1 MDMPRLKIAL
11 SSPLLWAGI
20 GCALLAAV
28 ALLATYDLTRRS
40 ALDDLKREAR
50 VTAQLRVAVLQSEL
64 DKQRAVPV
72 ILADDSDVVA
82 ALRNPA
88 PARFVRI
95 SQKLERLRQE
105 TRGAVIYLIDDRGV
119 AVAASNWALP
129 VSFVGENYGFRPYF
143 RQAMTG
149 VVAEQFALGTV
160 SHKPGL
166 YMAHSVIDGGKPIGV
181 VVVKMEFDAIE
192 ASWAQSPQPTYVT
205 DRAGKVVLTA
215 RQDLRFQARP
225 PVRADEFVTPV
236 AVPVDGWQ
244 LQVVSTA
251 RPALDMAR
259 NASLMLALA
268 LGFIGM
274 LIIWQWR
281 RVRLRQAQGAIMA
294 ARESEY
300 RQRLEGDV
308 EARTREISITNARLS
323 AEIHDRRDAE
333 RRLSSLQADLVQANK
348 LASLGQITAGVAH
361 EINQP
366 VATIRILADTSVK
379 LLDTAKTAPKTG
391 KAMLSD
397 NLDKIIR
404 MCERI
409 GHITG
414 ELRTFSRKATGE
426 VEPVPLQDTVTSS
439 ILLNQSR
446 LHENRVALICD
457 PIESDLLVMAGR
469 IRLEQ
474 VLVNLLQNAFEAL
487 EATPNP
493 TVRLTVEVTDDWV
506 TLKVIDNGP
515 GLKPEVLDQLF
526 TPFMT
531 TKPKGLG
538 LGLVIAHDILRDF
551 GGDLSAESSSA
562 GATFILRL
570 KVTT

>member
-1 MDMPRLKIAL
+1 MDIPRLNIAAL
-11 SSPLLWAGI
+11 PLRLWAGI

-28 ALLATYDLTRRS
+28 ALFVTYDLTRRS

-82 ALRNPA
+82 ALRSPD
-88 PARFVRI
+88 PTRFVRI

-105 TRGAVIYLIDDRGV
+105 TRGAVIYLINDKGV

-129 VSFVGENYGFRPYF
+129 VSFVGSNYGFRPYF
-143 RQAMTG
+143 RQAMKDG
-149 VVAEQFALGTV
+149 VAEQFALGTV
-160 SHKPGL
+160 SRKPGL
-166 YMAHSVIDGGKPIGV
+166 YMAHRVSDGGRAIGV
-181 VVVKMEFDAIE
+181 VVVKMEFDGIE
-192 ASWAQSPQPTYVT
+192 ASWAQSPQPSYVT
-205 DRAGKVVLTA
+205 DADDKVVLTA
-215 RQDLRFQARP
+215 RQDLRFKLKP
-225 PVRADEFVTPV
+225 PVRNDEFVTAV
-236 AVPVDGWQ
+236 AVPVDSWR
-244 LQVVSTA
+244 LQVVSSA

-259 NASLMLALA
+259 NTTLMLALA
-268 LGFIGM
+268 LGLIAI

-281 RVRLRQAQGAIMA
+281 RVRLKQAQGLVAA
-294 ARESEY
+294 AREAEY

-379 LLDTAKTAPKTG
+379 LIGVAKAR
-391 KAMLSD
+391 AMLSD

-426 VEPVPLQDTVTSS
+426 VEPVPLQDTVMSS

-457 PIESDLLVMAGR
+457 PIDPALKVMAGR

-487 EATPNP
+487 ENTPNP
-493 TVRLTVEVTDDWV
+493 TVRLTVKVADGWV

-526 TPFMT
+526 TPFVT

-551 GGDLSAESSSA
+551 GGDLSAESTDA

-570 KVTT
+570 KVAT

>member
-1 MDMPRLKIAL
+1 MPRLNIAIPAPRFWVGL
-11 SSPLLWAGI
+11 T
-20 GCALLAAV
+20 CALLAAV
-28 ALLATYDLTRRS
+28 ALFATYDLTRRS

-82 ALRNPA
+82 ALRAPD
-88 PARFVRI
+88 PARFIRI

-105 TRGAVIYLIDDRGV
+105 TRGAVIYLIDDKGV

-166 YMAHSVIDGGKPIGV
+166 YMAHSVSDDGKAIGV

-192 ASWAQSPQPTYVT
+192 ASWAQSPQLTYVT

-215 RQDLRFQARP
+215 RQDLRFQSQP
-225 PVRADEFVTPV
+225 PVRTDEFVTPV

-244 LQVVSTA
+244 LQVVSSA

-259 NASLMLALA
+259 NAILMLALA
-268 LGFIGM
+268 LGLTSM

-281 RVRLRQAQGAIMA
+281 RVRLRQAQGAILA
-294 ARESEY
+294 AREAEY

-379 LLDTAKTAPKTG
+379 MLGVAKAR
-391 KAMLSD
+391 AMLSD

-426 VEPVPLQDTVTSS
+426 VEPVPLQDTVMSS

-457 PIESDLLVMAGR
+457 PIDPVLKVMAGR

-493 TVRLTVEVTDDWV
+493 TVSLTVEVTDDWV

-526 TPFMT
+526 TPFVT

-551 GGDLSAESSSA
+551 GGDLSAESTDA
-562 GATFILRL
+562 GASFILRL
-570 KVTT
+570 KVAS

>member
-1 MDMPRLKIAL
+1 MDMPRLKIAVL
-11 SSPLLWAGI
+11 PLRLWAGI

-28 ALLATYDLTRRS
+28 ALFATYDLTRRS

-82 ALRNPA
+82 ALRDPD
-88 PARFVRI
+88 PARFIRI

-105 TRGAVIYLIDDRGV
+105 TRGAVIYLIDDKGV

-166 YMAHSVIDGGKPIGV
+166 YMAHSVSDGGKAIGV

-192 ASWAQSPQPTYVT
+192 TSWAQSPHPTYVT

-244 LQVVSTA
+244 LQVVSAA

-259 NASLMLALA
+259 NATLMLALA

-281 RVRLRQAQGAIMA
+281 RVRLKQAQGVIMA
-294 ARESEY
+294 AREAEY
-300 RQRLEGDV
+300 RKRLEADV
-308 EARTREISITNARLS
+308 GARTREISITNARLS

-379 LLDTAKTAPKTG
+379 LLATPKTG
-391 KAMLSD
+391 KAMLSE

-446 LHENRVALICD
+446 LHENRVALVCD
-457 PIESDLLVMAGR
+457 PIDPVLKVMAGR

-493 TVRLTVEVTDDWV
+493 TVRLTVKVTDDWV

-526 TPFMT
+526 TPFVT

-562 GATFILRL
+562 GATFILGL
-570 KVTT
+570 KITT

>member
-1 MDMPRLKIAL
+1 MNLSVAKSSKSMTRIGLWLVCGLMAGAAL
-11 SSPLLWAGI
+11 M
-20 GCALLAAV
+20 
-28 ALLATYDLTRRS
+28 ATYDLTRRS
-40 ALDDLKREAR
+40 ALDDLKREAQ

-82 ALRNPA
+82 ALRNPD

-105 TRGAVIYLIDDRGV
+105 TRGAVIYLIDDKGV

-129 VSFVGENYGFRPYF
+129 VSFVGSNYGFRPYF
-143 RQAMTG
+143 RQAMTN
-149 VVAEQFALGTV
+149 VTSEQFALGTV
-160 SHKPGL
+160 SGKPGL
-166 YMAHSVIDGGKPIGV
+166 YMAHSVSDSGKAIGV

-192 ASWAQSPQPTYVT
+192 ASWAQSPQTTYVT
-205 DRAGKVVLTA
+205 DRAGQVVLTA
-215 RQDLRFQARP
+215 RPELRFQAP
-225 PVRADEFVTPV
+225 PTLRGDQFITPV

-244 LQVVSTA
+244 LLVVSSA
-251 RPALDMAR
+251 RPALDLAR
-259 NASLMLALA
+259 NAALILALA
-268 LGFIGM
+268 LG
-274 LIIWQWR
+274 LIAILIVWQWR
-281 RVRLRQAQGAIMA
+281 RIRQKQAQGLVAA
-294 ARESEY
+294 AREAEY
-300 RQRLEGDV
+300 RQRLEADV
-308 EARTREISITNARLS
+308 DARTREISIVNTRLS

-379 LLDTAKTAPKTG
+379 LIGATKAR
-391 KAMLSD
+391 AMLSD
-397 NLDKIIR
+397 NLDKITR

-446 LHENRVALICD
+446 LHENRVTLICD
-457 PIESDLLVMAGR
+457 PIDPGLKVMAGR

-487 EATPNP
+487 EARPDP
-493 TVRLTVEVTDDWV
+493 TVRLTVEVTDTWV

-526 TPFMT
+526 TPFVT

-551 GGDLSAESSSA
+551 GGDLSAESTDA
-562 GATFILRL
+562 GATFILKL
-570 KVTT
+570 KVAA

>member
-1 MDMPRLKIAL
+1 MADMNLPAVKPSRSLTRIG
-11 SSPLLWAGI
+11 LWLVCG
-20 GCALLAAV
+20 LMAV
-28 ALLATYDLTRRS
+28 AALWATYDLTRRS
-40 ALDDLKREAR
+40 ALDDLKREAQ

-82 ALRNPA
+82 ALRNPD

-105 TRGAVIYLIDDRGV
+105 TRGAVIYLIDDKGV

-129 VSFVGENYGFRPYF
+129 VSFVGSNYGFRPYF

-160 SHKPGL
+160 SGKPGL
-166 YMAHSVIDGGKPIGV
+166 YMAHSVSDGGKAIGV

-192 ASWAQSPQPTYVT
+192 ASWAQSPQTTYVT
-205 DRAGKVVLTA
+205 DNDNKVVLTA
-215 RQDLRFQARP
+215 RSELRFQSP
-225 PVRADEFVTPV
+225 PNMRGDQFITPV

-244 LQVVSTA
+244 LQVISSA
-251 RPALDMAR
+251 RPALDLAR
-259 NASLMLALA
+259 NATLMLALA
-268 LGFIGM
+268 LGLIGI
-274 LIIWQWR
+274 LIVWQWR
-281 RVRLRQAQGAIMA
+281 RIRQKQAQGLITA
-294 ARESEY
+294 AREAEY
-300 RQRLEGDV
+300 RQRLEADV

-379 LLDTAKTAPKTG
+379 LIGATKAR
-391 KAMLSD
+391 AMLSD

-457 PIESDLLVMAGR
+457 PIDPALKVMAGR

-487 EATPNP
+487 EATPDP
-493 TVRLTVEVTDDWV
+493 TVRLTVAEAEGWV

-526 TPFMT
+526 TPFVT

-551 GGDLSAESSSA
+551 GGDLSAESTVA
-562 GATFILRL
+562 GATFILKL
-570 KVTT
+570 KVAA